1 MISFVGKLRRFFK
14 RWKLMKSHM
23 TDLSNECASRSK
35 ESKDTTSKK
44 SFRVIPRDQWAN
56 IGLEPN
62 VTDLEQLE
70 TPLQAGVVGSYVKYT
85 IVAESIR
92 FCD

>member
-1 MISFVGKLRRFFK
+1 
-14 RWKLMKSHM
+14 MKSHM

-70 TPLQAGVVGSYVKYT
+70 TPLQAGVVAHHSGNIANRCFT
-85 IVAESIR
+85 IRMYRNYKELT
-92 FCD
+92 C